1 MLASGNLVD
10 VRFQDRPRYLQ
21 PAGIYWL
28 EAIAVEGVRLV
39 AGSDVPRHEAWPYRI
54 PSLLAGVANVL
65 LTASIGTALFGAD
78 AGLLAGVLLA
88 VCVLFNAEGRM
99 ATIDTV
105 LLTAVLVAER
115 ALLRAF
121 QARLAG
127 RPTGRPTALLFWGA
141 IGTGLMLKGPVI
153 LIPTFGTLIALLVHA
168 RSLDLWRR
176 LRPGLGIPLA
186 LLIVLPWCVAI
197 LVVSHGTFF
206 ASAVG
211 TNLLGKVTS
220 GQQAHGAP
228 PGAYLAMFL
237 AAFWPGSIFAAL
249 AIPFAWAERRRPA
262 VVFALAAILPD
273 WIVYELIA
281 TKLPHYVLP
290 AFPAIAC
297 LTAAALLAP
306 RAASRPVARALL
318 VLYGALWA
326 IAGLAFAI
334 AGPLLLWRLQ
344 GEVSAGAIAAAA
356 IASAFVIAASV
367 LLARGLRL
375 PAFGA
380 AAAAAITLYASLF
393 LLVIPSLGSIWLS
406 PRIADTVRLVRPCP
420 DSVLA
425 SVSFSEPSLV
435 FLAGRDTKLV
445 PAAAAARF
453 LAADRTCGLALVGT
467 RDERAFQAALTV
479 PVRPL
484 ATIDG
489 INYSNGRRLHLTL
502 YAASGA
508 R

>member
-1 MLASGNLVD
+1 MLASGNIVD

-28 EAIAVEGVRLV
+28 EAIAVEGARLA
-39 AGSDVPRHEAWPYRI
+39 AGSDAPRHQAWAYRI

-65 LTASIGTALFGAD
+65 LTASIGTALFGPE

-88 VCVLFNAEGRM
+88 VSVLFNAEGRM

-105 LLTAVLVAER
+105 LLTSVLVAER
-115 ALLRAF
+115 ALLAAF
-121 QARLAG
+121 QDRLAG
-127 RPTGRPTALLFWGA
+127 RATPRRTGLVFWAA
-141 IGTGLMLKGPVI
+141 IGAGLMLKGPVI
-153 LIPTFGTLIALLVHA
+153 LIPAFGTLAALLAGA

-176 LRPGLGIPLA
+176 LRPRSGLPLA

-206 ASAVG
+206 ADAVG
-211 TNLLGKVTS
+211 TNLLGKVTR

-228 PGAYLAMFL
+228 PGTYLAMFL

-262 VVFALAAILPD
+262 VVFALAAILPH

-290 AFPAIAC
+290 AYPAIAC
-297 LTAAALLAP
+297 VTAAALLAP
-306 RAASRPVARALL
+306 RPARWRSARAAIA
-318 VLYGALWA
+318 LYGALWTV
-326 IAGLAFAI
+326 AGLAFAV

-344 GEVSAGAIAAAA
+344 GEVSAVAIADAA
-356 IASAFVIAASV
+356 VAAGLVVAATV
-367 LLARGLRL
+367 LLLCRARLA
-375 PAFGA
+375 AFGA
-380 AAAAAITLYASLF
+380 SALAATTIYASLF
-393 LLVIPSLGSIWLS
+393 LLVLPELGTIWLS

-435 FLAGRDTKLV
+435 FLAGRRTKLV
-445 PAAAAARF
+445 PAAAAAGF
-453 LAADRTCGLALVGT
+453 LAADRACGLALVGT
-467 RDERAFQAALTV
+467 RDEGAFRAALTV

-502 YAASGA
+502 YRAAP
-508 R
+508 